1 MAIFNPFLPSF
12 ERNPYPAYASL
23 RAADP
28 VHFSET
34 LGAWVLTTYEDCDRV
49 LRDPKRFSNNPLNAS
64 VQVADAIRERR
75 RELPLGNVPTV
86 LNSDGA
92 VHARLRGIVSRA
104 FTPRVI
110 EGLGPRITEVTES
123 LLDALPASGAFDLVR
138 SFAEV
143 LPVVVIAELLGV
155 PAEDRPLFRRWAT
168 AIAATTRPMPT
179 PGVLAD
185 VKVAAT
191 ELIDY
196 MTRVIEERQRAP
208 REDLI
213 SALVR
218 AEGGDGA
225 EARLS
230 REELL
235 AFVTVLLVAGHET
248 TTHLIGN
255 GMHALLDEPEQLA
268 LLRADPSLVPAA
280 VEEMLRFDG
289 PVQALVRVATEPV
302 EFRDRRI
309 DAGSVLLVMIGAADR
324 DPARFAE
331 PDRLDVQR
339 ADSDHLA
346 FGRGPHFCLGAPLA
360 RLEAR
365 VAFES
370 LLRHFPSIAAA
381 GTPERSSTFV
391 LRGMR
396 SLPVTV

>member
-12 ERNPYPAYASL
+12 ERNPYHAYASL
-23 RAADP
+23 RASDP
-28 VHFSET
+28 VHWSEA
-34 LGAWVLTTYEDCDRV
+34 LSAWVLTTYEDCDRV

-86 LNSDGA
+86 LNSDA
-92 VHARLRGIVSRA
+92 EVHARLRGIVSRA
-104 FTPRVI
+104 FTPRVV
-110 EGLGPRITEVTES
+110 EGLGPRIAEIAEF
-123 LLDALPASGAFDLVR
+123 LLDAAPSSGEFDLVR
-138 SFAEV
+138 AFSEV

-155 PAEDRPLFRRWAT
+155 PADDRPLFRRWAT

-179 PGVLAD
+179 PGAIED

-191 ELIDY
+191 ELIEY
-196 MTRVIEERQRAP
+196 MTKVIEERQRAP

-218 AEGGDGA
+218 AEGE

-230 REELL
+230 RDELL
-235 AFVTVLLVAGHET
+235 AFITVLLVAGHET

-255 GMHALLDEPEQLA
+255 GMAALLEAPEQFA
-268 LLRADPSLVPAA
+268 LLRTQPVLIPAA
-280 VEEMLRFDG
+280 VEEMLRLDG

-309 DAGSVLLVMIGAADR
+309 EAGSVLLVMIGAADR

-331 PDRLDVQR
+331 PDRLDVRR
-339 ADSDHLA
+339 ADNDHLA

-360 RLEAR
+360 RLEGR
-365 VAFES
+365 IAFEA
-370 LLRHFPSIAAA
+370 LLRHYPSIAAA

-396 SLPVTV
+396 SLPVSV

>member
-23 RAADP
+23 RASDP
-28 VHFSET
+28 VHWSET

-75 RELPLGNVPTV
+75 RELPLGMVPTV
-86 LNSDGA
+86 LNSDGE

-104 FTPRVI
+104 FTPRVV
-110 EGLGPRITEVTES
+110 EGLGPRIAEVAEF
-123 LLDALPASGAFDLVR
+123 LLDAAPSSGAFDLVR
-138 SFAEV
+138 AFSEV

-155 PAEDRPLFRRWAT
+155 PADDRPLFRRWAT

-179 PGVLAD
+179 PGAIED

-191 ELIDY
+191 ELIEY
-196 MTRVIEERQRAP
+196 MTKVIEERQREP

-218 AEGGDGA
+218 AEGE

-230 REELL
+230 RDELL
-235 AFVTVLLVAGHET
+235 AFITVLLVAGHET

-255 GMHALLDEPEQLA
+255 GMHALLQAPEQLA
-268 LLRADPSLVPAA
+268 LLRAEPTLIPAA
-280 VEEMLRFDG
+280 VEELLRLDS
-289 PVQALVRVATEPV
+289 PVQALVRIATESV
-302 EFRDRRI
+302 EFRERRI
-309 DAGSVLLVMIGAADR
+309 EAGAVLLVMIGAANR

-331 PDRLDVQR
+331 PDRLDVRR
-339 ADSDHLA
+339 ADNDHLA

-360 RLEAR
+360 RLEGR
-365 VAFES
+365 IAFEA
-370 LLRHFPSIAAA
+370 LLRHYPSIAAA

-396 SLPVTV
+396 SLPVSV